1 MLPTELVAELPVA
14 AAWLTW
20 PDLTL
25 GFANEHYRR
34 LIGGLA
40 GRGEP
45 AVMTATSNALARLLP
60 DALAT
65 AVYAVLDLP
74 ARRLYYATAGHLP
87 PAYVT
92 PAGQVSYLRAA
103 GTMLGVPGPATYVTG
118 CRRLAPGSRLLFYTD
133 GLIEDRR
140 RDLGAGLSALSR
152 AMRASRDCD
161 AAQTCT
167 AVQAALVPHAPR
179 ADDICLLAARLACL
193 APG

>member
-40 GRGEP
+40 RRGDP

-118 CRRLAPGSRLLFYTD
+118 CRRLASMTASSR
-133 GLIEDRR
+133 R
-140 RDLGAGLSALSR
+140 LSGHSSR
-152 AMRASRDCD
+152 SAWEPP
-161 AAQTCT
+161 
-167 AVQAALVPHAPR
+167 AVTRSGRPSFWA
-179 ADDICLLAARLACL
+179 
-193 APG
+193 

>member
-1 MLPTELVAELPVA
+1 MTPGGVMGSVSAPRGPHPVRGLMLPTELVAELPVA

-40 GRGEP
+40 RRGDPE
-45 AVMTATSNALARLLP
+45 VMTATSNALARLLP

-118 CRRLAPGSRLLFYTD
+118 CRRP
-133 GLIEDRR
+133 
-140 RDLGAGLSALSR
+140 
-152 AMRASRDCD
+152 
-161 AAQTCT
+161 
-167 AVQAALVPHAPR
+167 APR
-179 ADDICLLAARLACL
+179 SRPRWCPMPRGPTTSACWRPGWPAWRLGS
-193 APG
+193 APRDRATAG